1 MEKSALLSPPEPLF
15 KVNAALMKGAEG
27 LLKRFSVQH
36 GAPCEKGA

>member
-15 KVNAALMKGAEG
+15 KVNAALMKCPKG

-36 GAPCEKGA
+36 GAPCE